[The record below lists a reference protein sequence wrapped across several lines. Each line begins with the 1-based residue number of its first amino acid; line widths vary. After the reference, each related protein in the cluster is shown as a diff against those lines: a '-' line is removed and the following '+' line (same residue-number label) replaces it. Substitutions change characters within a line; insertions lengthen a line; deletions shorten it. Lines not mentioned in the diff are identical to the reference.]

1 MGDYDRILKHNIEN
15 IILNLAIQYLG
26 LEIKK
31 VRRIREKLQILEREV
46 DFAAIITTAN
56 DERSILHIEFQV
68 EDSRNMVLRMAE
80 YHGVWLRK
88 YNLPVHHFVVYLGQ
102 KTPGMPTQLDSEKV
116 FSRFTLLDFSQLDPE
131 ELISSQIPEQVLL
144 AILSRFRRDQSLG
157 VIRSILYRL
166 KELSMDEKSLKNYV
180 KQLTILSRLRKL
192 EVETQKEA
200 KDMPITYDIETDGLY
215 LKGIEEGRE
224 IGLVQGIKKI
234 MQKFPHYTDQY
245 IADLFEIS
253 LELVQ
258 KVRKT
263 TKGK

>member
-1 MGDYDRILKHNIEN
+1 
-15 IILNLAIQYLG
+15 
-26 LEIKK
+26 
-31 VRRIREKLQILEREV
+31 
-46 DFAAIITTAN
+46 
-56 DERSILHIEFQV
+56 
-68 EDSRNMVLRMAE
+68 
-80 YHGVWLRK
+80 
-88 YNLPVHHFVVYLGQ
+88 
-102 KTPGMPTQLDSEKV
+102 
-116 FSRFTLLDFSQLDPE
+116 
-131 ELISSQIPEQVLL
+131 
-144 AILSRFRRDQSLG
+144 
-157 VIRSILYRL
+157 
-166 KELSMDEKSLKNYV
+166 MDEKSLKNYV